1 MTTPYINQLDNII
14 ALAGEDQK
22 AARKA
27 LRRLA
32 PELPETAQVQTA
44 LGLTYIALDQ
54 PRDAVRTF
62 KLAIELDPEDPMPRY
77 QLGTLQSDM
86 GLLPHAEENLRV
98 AVAADPE
105 NVGYQEALGFTY
117 YKANKADLAIAA
129 LETAAEKGSKD
140 DDVFASL
147 GYLYYFEE
155 HLSDSR
161 DAFTRAI
168 ELNPDFAEVY
178 NNRGYLNI
186 LLGKFDDALVD
197 LDTCIAKDDT
207 YLRAR
212 FNQAVATWL
221 NGDHDA
227 AMDKYAAA
235 RLLDNGDAELSQHLD
250 DLDEISKYHPSDES
264 LKDLKVKLAVAQKTR
279 RR

>member
-1 MTTPYINQLDNII
+1 MTTPYLTQLDDII
-14 ALAGEDQK
+14 GLAGDDQK

-32 PELPETAQVQTA
+32 PELPDTAQVQTA

-54 PRDAVRTF
+54 PRDAVRVF
-62 KLAIELDPEDPMPRY
+62 KRAIELDPQDPLPRY

-98 AVAADPE
+98 AVDANPE
-105 NVGYQEALGFTY
+105 NVEYQEALGFTY
-117 YKANKADLAIAA
+117 YKANKAEQAIEA
-129 LETAAEKGSKD
+129 LEAAAEKGSED

-155 HLSDSR
+155 NLNDSR

-168 ELNPDFAEVY
+168 ELDPDFAEVY

-186 LLGKFDDALVD
+186 LLGNFDDALVD
-197 LDTCIAKDDT
+197 LATCIEKDDT

-212 FNQAVATWL
+212 YNQGVATWL
-221 NGDHDA
+221 NGDQDA
-227 AMDKYAAA
+227 AMDMYTAA
-235 RLLDNGDAELSQHLD
+235 RRQDKADAELKQHLD
-250 DLDEISKYHPSDES
+250 DLDEISQYHPADDS
-264 LKDLKVKLAVAQKTR
+264 LQDLKVKLAVAQKMR

>member
-1 MTTPYINQLDNII
+1 MTTPYVNQLDNII
-14 ALAGEDQK
+14 ALAGDDQK
-22 AARKA
+22 AARKT

-54 PRDAVRTF
+54 PRDAVRAF
-62 KLAIELDPEDPMPRY
+62 KLAIELDPKDPMPRY

-98 AVAADPE
+98 AVASDPE

-117 YKANKADLAIAA
+117 YKANKPDQAIEA
-129 LETAAEKGSKD
+129 LEAAAENGSDD

-155 HLSDSR
+155 DLDDSR

-186 LLGKFDDALVD
+186 LLGNHDDALAD
-197 LDTCIAKDDT
+197 LTACIEKDDT

-212 FNQAVATWL
+212 YNQGVATWL
-221 NGDHDA
+221 NGDQDT
-227 AMDKYAAA
+227 AMDIYAEA
-235 RLLDNGDAELSQHLD
+235 RQQDKGDAELKQHLD
-250 DLDEISKYHPSDES
+250 DLDEISKYHPDDKN
-264 LKDLKVKLAVAQKTR
+264 LQDLKVKLAVAQKTR